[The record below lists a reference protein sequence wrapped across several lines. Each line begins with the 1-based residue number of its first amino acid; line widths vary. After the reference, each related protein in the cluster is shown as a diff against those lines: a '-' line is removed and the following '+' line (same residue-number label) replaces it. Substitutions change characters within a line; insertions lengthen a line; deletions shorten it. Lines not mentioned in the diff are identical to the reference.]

1 MFIHIG
7 NGNVIQSEEIIA
19 IIDCNLISSSVII
32 DEMMTASKR
41 EKKVIG
47 PKKDAKAVMITKD
60 YIYYST
66 LSVSTLKKRSSI
78 ISTINKLDDYSEE
91 ISSN

>member
-7 NGNVIQSEEIIA
+7 DGNVIHSEQIIA
-19 IIDCNLISSSVII
+19 IIDCNLISSSVIN
-32 DEMMTASKR
+32 DEMITGSKR

-47 PKKDAKAVMITKD
+47 PKKNAKAIMLTKD

-66 LSVSTLKKRSSI
+66 LSVSTLKKRSSMM
-78 ISTINKLDDYSEE
+78 STIDKLDDYSEE
-91 ISSN
+91 ISNS